1 MSTLPEVDH
10 PAIRRRLSTPRLR
23 AAGASPVA
31 ALALAAGLVIGSSV
45 VIALVT
51 PHVPAQSAGMFYLV
65 AVLAASSIYGVGWG
79 LAVSLASALAYNF
92 FFLPPR
98 HTLVISSS
106 SDWLALGVFVAT
118 AVVTSNLAARARR
131 ERDEAARRA
140 AEAELGTRF
149 ATLVAQTSDLESV
162 LPELAALAAAALG
175 AGGGTL
181 IRGEAPPPDAGAH
194 VIPLLLSGER
204 VGELRLTDAPD
215 RIEDDPSAGR
225 IAGNLA
231 GLIALAEERERRL
244 RERVQTQALSRSNE
258 LKTAL
263 LRAVS
268 HDLRTPLQAITAA
281 AGGLRYAG
289 LDDEELELVQTISD
303 QGASMSRMVENLL
316 DLSRMQAGV
325 LGPTADWLD
334 PRELVEAA
342 ADRWPAGP
350 AGRLRLD
357 LPHDIPLIRADA
369 AQLDRVLVNLIENA
383 LKFSAPDAP
392 VDVVLDAT
400 SADVRVSVLDRGP
413 GVDPAEAA
421 DIFEPFVRGSAA
433 RRVNGSG
440 LGLAI
445 ARGLAEANAGRLEVA
460 ARDGGGSTFT
470 LTLPRDGAAE

>member
-45 VIALVT
+45 VVALVT

-149 ATLVAQTSDLESV
+149 ESV

-400 SADVRVSVLDRGP
+400 SADVRVSVLDCGP

-470 LTLPRDGAAE
+470 LTLPGDGAAE